1 MNNTHPSPKAS
12 EIAMPFGITFG
23 AIMIL
28 MFVASFALEI
38 DPLENK
44 WVGISMQVL
53 NYLVIP
59 ILFISLALNKF
70 KSQNHGYITLGEGL
84 KNGVLLMLIA
94 ALVYGVFYTIFV
106 YAVPEFIE
114 EALAKTRDVMMDQ
127 NPSMSSDQID
137 LALSFTET
145 FMKPYLAVPV
155 TIAIYSFIGLI
166 YSLIIGA
173 IVQKK
178 RDNFVV

>member
-12 EIAMPFGITFG
+12 TIAMPFGITFG

-28 MFVASFALEI
+28 MFVASFALDI
-38 DPLENK
+38 DPIENK
-44 WVGISMQVL
+44 WIGITMQIL
-53 NYLVIP
+53 NYFIIP
-59 ILFISLALNKF
+59 VVFISLALNKF
-70 KSQNHGYITLGEGL
+70 KSQNHGYITLGESL

-106 YAVPEFIE
+106 FSVPEFIQE
-114 EALAKTRDVMMDQ
+114 TLDKTRTIMEEQ
-127 NPSMSSDQID
+127 NPSMTSEQIEM
-137 LALSFTET
+137 AIGFTET

-178 RDNFVV
+178 RDNFVA